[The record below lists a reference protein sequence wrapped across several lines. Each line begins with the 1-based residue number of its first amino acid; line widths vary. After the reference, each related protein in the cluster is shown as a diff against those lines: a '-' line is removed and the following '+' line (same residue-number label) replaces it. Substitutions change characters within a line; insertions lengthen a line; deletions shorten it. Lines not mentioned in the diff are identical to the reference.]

1 MSLEDLNPLE
11 LIQKLIELLSG
22 FSSDPPETPP
32 EVP

>member
-22 FSSDPPETPP
+22 FSSDPETPEAP
-32 EVP
+32 

>member
-22 FSSDPPETPP
+22 FSSDPKTP